1 MSSTADIDRSTRR
14 PPLRRTLFPYML
26 VLPGLL
32 YILASTVAP
41 LLYSLWTSLRF
52 NQATSV
58 RAPHFN
64 GIDNYLDILGNPA
77 FWNSIKITAVYTGMT
92 VALEMLLGTAI
103 ALLLIRINRGRKFAR
118 LLLIIPFSLPPVIIG
133 LMYLLILDQHHGI
146 FNYLIGLAGVPPIP
160 WLSDRHVALWALI
173 GVDLWQWTP
182 FVIIS
187 AVAALESMPT
197 DVLDAG
203 AMDGASK
210 LQTIRWIILPLIK
223 PVLLVIA
230 LTRTLT
236 SLKVFDVIF
245 VMTNGGP
252 GSSTE
257 TLSYLVY
264 VNGFVRFDYGHS
276 AAMSW
281 ILIAIAMATAI
292 PMVRSLLRND
302 VS

>member
-1 MSSTADIDRSTRR
+1 MSSTADTTRTIR
-14 PPLRRTLFPYML
+14 KPSLKQRLFPYML
-26 VLPGLL
+26 VLPGLV
-32 YILASTVAP
+32 YILASTIAP
-41 LLYSLWTSLRF
+41 LLYSLWTSLTF

-64 GIDNYLDILGNPA
+64 GVNNYVDILTSPA

-103 ALLLIRINRGRKFAR
+103 ALLLIRISKGRKLAR

-146 FNYLIGLAGVPPIP
+146 FNYLLSLVGVSPIP
-160 WLSDRHVALWALI
+160 WLSDRHVAIWALI

-203 AMDGASK
+203 EMDGATK
-210 LQTIRWIILPLIK
+210 FQTIRWIILPLIK

-264 VNGFVRFDYGHS
+264 VNGFTRFDYGHS
-276 AAMSW
+276 AALSW
-281 ILIAIAMATAI
+281 ILIAIAMLTAI
-292 PMVRSLLRND
+292 PMVRSLLRNN
-302 VS
+302 VN

>member
-1 MSSTADIDRSTRR
+1 MSSTADITRTIHK
-14 PPLRRTLFPYML
+14 PSLRRRLFPYML
-26 VLPGLL
+26 VLPGLV
-32 YILASTVAP
+32 YILATTVVP

-58 RAPHFN
+58 RDPYFN
-64 GIDNYLDILGNPA
+64 GINNYVDILTSSN
-77 FWNSIKITAVYTGMT
+77 FWESIKITAIYTGMT

-103 ALLLIRINRGRKFAR
+103 ALLLIRVNRGRKFAR
-118 LLLIIPFSLPPVIIG
+118 LMLIIPFSLPPVIIG

-146 FNYLIGLAGVPPIP
+146 FNYMLSLIGIPSIP
-160 WLSDRHVALWALI
+160 WLSDRYIAIWALI

-187 AVAALESMPT
+187 ALAALESMPT
-197 DVLDAG
+197 EVLDAG
-203 AMDGASK
+203 EMDGATK
-210 LQTIRWIILPLIK
+210 LQAIRWIILPLIK
-223 PVLLVIA
+223 PVLIVIA
-230 LTRTLT
+230 LTRMLT

-264 VNGFVRFDYGHS
+264 VNGFQRFDYGHS

-281 ILIAIAMATAI
+281 ILIAIAMITAI
-292 PMVRSLLRND
+292 PMVRSLLRNN
-302 VS
+302 VT